1 MATPLLKRSVFNVFA
16 EQNNESRIHVEVKG
30 LGIVS
35 INRTDEGVIVDIFD
49 NLDGNDSL
57 ASLALENQDFSEAY
71 ANELQREI
79 EKFDPSV
86 DLDAME
92 CVEAYKSGVS
102 TSGFIENYFKP
113 EQQVFDLS
121 SLEPL
126 KGECKRFTEQI
137 KDLTRPYIKITPE
150 QQNDLLN
157 GEADFYRTQGG
168 KVVTFGAS
176 DEGYALMTL
185 NDEAAKEI
193 LAKQS
198 YMKEMLHYKEV
209 SPHHAKIFNE
219 AGWWLN
225 QSTSECADFE
235 YDLTFLSSDC
245 ESLRHSFNLRLTL
258 NWQSSSVCLTVGAN
272 KGEGVELLHD
282 ITLAEGQYLAEAL
295 DEYLE
300 TLISQSEVG
309 PDSAELIS
317 LINLHADKWNE
328 VLSDVRELSDKLGV
342 A

>member
-1 MATPLLKRSVFNVFA
+1 MATPLIKHSVFNVFA
-16 EQNNESRIHVEVKG
+16 DQNNESRIHIEVKG
-30 LGIVS
+30 LGVAS
-35 INRTDEGVIVDIFD
+35 INRTDEGVIVDVFD
-49 NLDGNDSL
+49 NLDRNDSL
-57 ASLALENQDFSEAY
+57 ASLAVKNQDFSEAY

-79 EKFDPSV
+79 EKYDPTV

-92 CVEAYKSGVS
+92 CIEAYKNGVS
-102 TSGFIENYFKP
+102 TSAFIESYFDP
-113 EQQVFDLS
+113 ELQVFDLN
-121 SLEPL
+121 SLVPL
-126 KGECKRFTEQI
+126 KGECKRFAEQV

-157 GEADFYRTQGG
+157 SEADFYRTQGG
-168 KVVTFGAS
+168 KIVTFGAS
-176 DEGYALMTL
+176 DGGYALMTL
-185 NDEAAKEI
+185 NEGAAKEV

-198 YMKEMLHYKEV
+198 YIKEMLHHKEV

-245 ESLRHSFNLRLTL
+245 EDLRHSFNLCLTL
-258 NWQSSSVCLTVGAN
+258 NWQSSSVCLTVGVN
-272 KGEGVELLHD
+272 KGEGVELPHD
-282 ITLAEGQYLAEAL
+282 ITLAEGQYLDEAL
-295 DEYLE
+295 GEYLE
-300 TLISQSEVG
+300 ILISQTEVG

-317 LINLHADKWNE
+317 LIKQHTDKWNA
-328 VLSDVRELSDKLGV
+328 VLIDVRGLSEKLGV

>member
-1 MATPLLKRSVFNVFA
+1 MATPLIKRSVFNVFA
-16 EQNNESRIHVEVKG
+16 EQNDEFKIHIEVKG

-35 INRTDEGVIVDIFD
+35 INRTDEGVIVDVFD

-79 EKFDPSV
+79 EKYDPSV
-86 DLDAME
+86 DLDAVK
-92 CVEAYKSGVS
+92 CIEAYKNGIS
-102 TSGFIENYFKP
+102 TVDFIESYFDP
-113 EQQVFDLS
+113 GLQVFDFS
-121 SLEPL
+121 SLVPL
-126 KGECKRFTEQI
+126 KGECKRFAEQV

-157 GEADFYRTQGG
+157 AEADFYRAQGG

-176 DEGYALMTL
+176 DGGYALMTL
-185 NDEAAKEI
+185 NDEAAKEV

-209 SPHHAKIFNE
+209 SAHHAKVFNE
-219 AGWWLN
+219 AGWWLK

-235 YDLTFLSSDC
+235 YDLAFTGSDC
-245 ESLRHSFNLRLTL
+245 DDLRHSFYLHLTL
-258 NWQSSSVCLTVGAN
+258 NWQSASVCLTVGAN

-282 ITLAEGQYLAEAL
+282 ITLAEGQYLDEAL

-300 TLISQSEVG
+300 TLISQAEVG

-317 LINLHADKWNE
+317 LIEQHADKWDA
-328 VLSDVRELSDKLGV
+328 VLIDVRGLSEKLGV